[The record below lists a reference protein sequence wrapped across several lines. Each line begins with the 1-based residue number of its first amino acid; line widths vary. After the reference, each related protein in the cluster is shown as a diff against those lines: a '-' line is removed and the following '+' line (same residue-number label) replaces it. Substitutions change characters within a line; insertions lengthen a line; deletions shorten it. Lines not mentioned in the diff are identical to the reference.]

1 MLLSANLLII
11 LAVVLAVI
19 GAACLVRGV
28 SGARRARD
36 AAFYGTRR
44 EARLS
49 SNRYLTV
56 AFVALALSA
65 GSFVMRG
72 ALPDLTVERVWAVIT
87 ARVYA
92 PAPLPEAPLP
102 TAVAQSEATRDPS
115 LAPTSETGP
124 KPAAATQTPEAIPS
138 ATQMPTATR
147 AATRAATASPR
158 VEQRMQLHALASGI
172 SSTGEPVDVR
182 TRFESRTRTIHVF
195 FTYHDVPPSA
205 SIRHTW
211 FHNGGSAYFGNDMLD
226 RFGSGVASISW
237 TPDGGFEPGLYEVRV
252 LLGNVPQFVANFE
265 VR

>member
-1 MLLSANLLII
+1 MLLSVNLLVI
-11 LAVVLAVI
+11 LALVLAVI
-19 GAACLVRGV
+19 GLACLVFGI
-28 SGARRARD
+28 SGAQRARD

-49 SNRYLTV
+49 SNRYLMIAV
-56 AFVALALSA
+56 AALALA
-65 GSFVMRG
+65 AASFVMRG
-72 ALPDLTVERVWAVIT
+72 ALPDFTVERVWALI
-87 ARVYA
+87 AERVNA
-92 PAPLPEAPLP
+92 PAPPADPSEP
-102 TAVAQSEATRDPS
+102 TAVAQLEATLEPTPA
-115 LAPTSETGP
+115 LTPETAPEPTSVPATATP
-124 KPAAATQTPEAIPS
+124 TIAALASATHTPAATVS
-138 ATQMPTATR
+138 A
-147 AATRAATASPR
+147 R
-158 VEQRMQLHALASGI
+158 VDQRMQLHALASGI
-172 SSTGEPVDVR
+172 SSTGEPVDAR

>member
-1 MLLSANLLII
+1 MLLSANLLVIFA
-11 LAVVLAVI
+11 LVLAVI
-19 GAACLVRGV
+19 GLVCLALGI

-49 SNRYLTV
+49 SNRYLMV
-56 AFVALALSA
+56 ALFALALAA

-72 ALPDLTVERVWAVIT
+72 TLPDLTVERVWAVIT
-87 ARVYA
+87 ERVNV
-92 PAPLPEAPLP
+92 PAPPTDQPPA
-102 TAVAQSEATRDPS
+102 TAVAQLEATPEPPV
-115 LAPTSETGP
+115 APTPDATHEPTSASAES
-124 KPAAATQTPEAIPS
+124 TQTPAARAS
-138 ATQMPTATR
+138 ATLTASATR
-147 AATRAATASPR
+147 AATVSAR
-158 VEQRMQLHALASGI
+158 VDQRMQLHALASDI
-172 SSTGEPVDVR
+172 SSTGEPVDAR
-182 TRFESRTRTIHVF
+182 TRFESRTRTIYVF